1 MKIESRNLQKINE
14 IFQRLMRIKMGLLG
28 FILILFFTFI
38 SLSAPLLS
46 PHDPYKFGTRDEV
59 LRPPNSEH
67 PLGTDD
73 VARDVWSQL
82 LYGSRVSMI
91 IGLVSAAISTLIGAT
106 IGLISGYS
114 GGSIDELIMRIVDII
129 MVIPGLP
136 IMIVLAAIL
145 GPSIWNIMIVIGVLG
160 WTGTSRIVR
169 SQVLSIKERPYVE
182 AARCI
187 GASFPAIVFF
197 EVLPNVVP
205 IIFAQTMMGISNA
218 IYSEATL
225 SFLGLGDPTHLSWG
239 MMLHFAFQSGNMS
252 TAWWWVIPPGVTIA
266 LLVLGFTFFGSALN
280 EALNPRYRE
289 R

>member
-1 MKIESRNLQKINE
+1 VKIESRSVKKFIE
-14 IFQRLMRIKMGLLG
+14 TFQRLVSVKMGLLG
-28 FILILFFTFI
+28 LMLISIFAFF
-38 SLSAPLLS
+38 SLGAPILS
-46 PHDPYKFGTRDEV
+46 PHDPYEFGPMEDV
-59 LRPPNSEH
+59 LIPPSREYL
-67 PLGTDD
+67 LGTDD
-73 VARDVWSQL
+73 VARDIYSQL

-91 IGLVSAAISTLIGAT
+91 IGLVSAAISTVIGST
-106 IGLISGYS
+106 VGLISGYA
-114 GGSIDELIMRIVDII
+114 GGKIDELVMRIVDII

-169 SQVLSIKERPYVE
+169 SQVLSVKERPYVE

-187 GASFPAIVFF
+187 GASAPAIIFF

-205 IIFAQTMMGISNA
+205 IIFAQTMMGIAGA

-225 SFLGLGDPTHLSWG
+225 SFLGLGDPTHVSWG
-239 MMLHFAFQSGNMS
+239 MMLHFAFSSGNMS
-252 TAWWWVIPPGVTIA
+252 TAWWWVVPPGVAIA
-266 LLVLGFTFFGSALN
+266 LMVLGFTFFGSALN
-280 EALNPRYRE
+280 EVLNPRYRH

>member
-1 MKIESRNLQKINE
+1 VRIESRSVTKVVE
-14 IFQRLMRIKMGLLG
+14 TFQRLMRIKMGLVG
-28 FILILFFTFI
+28 FILIVFFTFI
-38 SLSAPLLS
+38 SLGATLLS
-46 PHDPYKFGTRDEV
+46 PHDPYKFGTMEDV
-59 LRPPNSEH
+59 LRPPSKKYL
-67 PLGTDD
+67 LGTDD
-73 VARDVWSQL
+73 VARDVYSQI

-91 IGLVSAAISTLIGAT
+91 IGLVSAAISTVIGSS

-114 GGSIDELIMRIVDII
+114 GGRIDELMMRGVDII

-145 GPSIWNIMIVIGVLG
+145 GPSIWNIMIVIGILG

-169 SQVLSIKERPYVE
+169 SQVLSVKERPYVE

-187 GASFPAIVFF
+187 GASTFSIIFF

-205 IIFAQTMMGISNA
+205 IIFAQTMMGISGA

-225 SFLGLGDPTHLSWG
+225 SFLGLGDPTHVSWG
-239 MMLHFAFQSGNMS
+239 MMLHFAFTSGNMS
-252 TAWWWVIPPGVTIA
+252 TAWWWVVPPGMAIA